1 MKQLVDFLPVA
12 AFFGVYLVADI
23 YYATMALMAASALQ
37 VAYFK
42 VRGLKVTGQMWVV
55 FWAAMVFGTM
65 TLVFRNALF
74 IQWRPSVVNW
84 IMALVLIGSRFVGT
98 GQVIKRLL
106 GKMLVLPDRA
116 WRALTYGW
124 AAMFAA
130 SGSLNLYVAY
140 NFTEEQW
147 VAYKFASGFVV
158 PILLIGGS
166 IAYLALTKQLPALP
180 EDATSEPPES
190 PAKAAGVEAGSEAKP
205 T

>member
-12 AFFGVYLVADI
+12 AFFGVYLLADI
-23 YYATMALMAASALQ
+23 YYATMALMVAAALQ
-37 VAYFK
+37 VGYFK

-55 FWAAMVFGTM
+55 FWAAMIFGTM

-74 IQWRPSVVNW
+74 IQWRGSVVNW
-84 IMALVLIGSRFVGT
+84 IMALALVGSRFIGS
-98 GQVIKRLL
+98 GDVIKRML
-106 GKMLVLPDRA
+106 GKMLTLPDRA

-124 AAMFAA
+124 AGVLAA
-130 SGSLNLYVAY
+130 SGSLNLFVAY
-140 NFTEEQW
+140 NFSEEAW

-166 IAYLALTKQLPALP
+166 VAYLVITKQLPTAP
-180 EDATSEPPES
+180 AEDAS
-190 PAKAAGVEAGSEAKP
+190 GSEAKP